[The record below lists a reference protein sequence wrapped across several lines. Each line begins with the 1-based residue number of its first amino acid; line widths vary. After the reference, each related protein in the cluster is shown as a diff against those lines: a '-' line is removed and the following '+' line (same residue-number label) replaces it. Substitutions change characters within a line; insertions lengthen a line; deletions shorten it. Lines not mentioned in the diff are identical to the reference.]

1 MDKRQNPENRFFGI
15 RDLSF
20 SSNPQDISQ
29 RFVTSISVRSGAESP
44 IREIA
49 VKELSYDEFVRAHD
63 LRPLNPIKKACEV
76 LNVGHS
82 RFYEDVVNKGEI
94 QLVRTAAAR
103 TSRAIDLYN
112 R

>member
-1 MDKRQNPENRFFGI
+1 M
-15 RDLSF
+15 
-20 SSNPQDISQ
+20 
-29 RFVTSISVRSGAESP
+29 RSP
-44 IREIA
+44 DTEIA

-94 QLVRTAAAR
+94 QLVKNGSRSNVTAV
-103 TSRAIDLYN
+103 DLYN
-112 R
+112 RYVALIARRVASGG

>member
-1 MDKRQNPENRFFGI
+1 
-15 RDLSF
+15 
-20 SSNPQDISQ
+20 
-29 RFVTSISVRSGAESP
+29 
-44 IREIA
+44 

-94 QLVRTAAAR
+94 QLVKNG
-103 TSRAIDLYN
+103 SRSNVTAIDLYN
-112 R
+112 RYVALIGRRQGSNAA